1 MRYIQGTDRNQTTL
15 LPEVIDD
22 YIQENNPVR
31 FIDAYINSL
40 DLKNLGFTHAETKET
55 GRKPY
60 NPADLLKLYVYGY
73 LNKLRSS
80 RDLEKAAYR
89 NIELIWLICRLNPDF
104 KTIADFR
111 KDNAKALKLVCRDFS
126 LTCKKLKLFGA
137 ELVAIDGSKISAC
150 NSNSRCFTTNKLKK
164 LIKGIDDKIDSYL
177 NDLDAEDEKEKVF
190 NAPSAEE
197 LKEKIAQLRKR
208 RGKYQNLQ
216 SKMQQSGESQIALT
230 DPDSRLMQTSKG
242 KDVAYNVQIVADEKY
257 KLIVTHEVTNIGA
270 DQGQLH
276 NIALQAK
283 ELLGVDKLKA
293 IADAGYWSRDSIKK
307 CDDDSI
313 ETYVP
318 HPIRSSNKKKGMY
331 TKEDFQYN
339 PDNDTYQCPAG
350 QTMTF
355 RGTRIASGKTEKK
368 YMTDAC
374 YTCAIK
380 SKCTTAKRKRYIN
393 RWIHESVME
402 ELDKRVENSPETMRL
417 RKTLVEH
424 PFGTIKHW
432 MGHHHFLTRGIDKV
446 SAEMSLSVLA
456 YNMKRVLNI
465 VDFKELMVAIQ

>member
-22 YIQENNPVR
+22 YIQDSNPVR

-126 LTCKKLKLFGA
+126 LTCKKLNLFGA

-164 LIKGIDDKIDSYL
+164 LNKGIDDKIDSYL

-190 NAPSAEE
+190 NAPSVEE

-242 KDVAYNVQIVADEKY
+242 KDVAYNVQIVTDEKY

-283 ELLGVDKLKA
+283 ELLEVDKLKA

-318 HPIRSSNKKKGMY
+318 HPTRSSNKKKGMY

-402 ELDKRVENSPETMRL
+402 ELDKRVESSPEKMRL

>member
-1 MRYIQGTDRNQTTL
+1 MRYVQGTDRNQTTL

-22 YIQENNPVR
+22 YIQDSNPVR

-137 ELVAIDGSKISAC
+137 ELVAIDGSKISAS

-197 LKEKIAQLRKR
+197 LKEKIAQLRERK
-208 RGKYQNLQ
+208 GKYKILQ

-283 ELLGVDKLKA
+283 ELLEVDKLKV

-402 ELDKRVENSPETMRL
+402 ELDKRVENSPEKMKL

-432 MGHHHFLTRGIDKV
+432 MGHHHFLTRGMDKV

-456 YNMKRVLNI
+456 YNLKRVLNI

>member
-15 LPEVIDD
+15 LPEVMED
-22 YIQENNPVR
+22 YVQENNPVR
-31 FIDAYINSL
+31 FIDAYINGL
-40 DLKNLGFTHAETKET
+40 DLKHLGFTHAETKET

-89 NIELIWLICRLNPDF
+89 NIELIWLLRRLNPDF

-111 KDNAKALKLVCRDFS
+111 KDNAEALKLVCRDFS

-137 ELVAIDGSKISAC
+137 ELVAIDGSKISAS
-150 NSNSRCFTTNKLKK
+150 NSNRRCFTTNKLEK
-164 LIKGIDDKIDSYL
+164 LIKNIDDKINSYL
-177 NDLDAEDEKEKVF
+177 NDLDTGDEKEKVF

-197 LKEKIAQLRKR
+197 LKEKIAQLREK

-216 SKMQQSGESQIALT
+216 SQIKKSGESQICLT
-230 DPDSRLMQTSKG
+230 DPDSRLMATRKG
-242 KDVAYNVQIVADEKY
+242 KKVAYNVQIVTDEKH
-257 KLIVTHEVTNIGA
+257 KLIVTHQVTNIGA

-283 ELLGVDKLKA
+283 ELLEVDKLEA

-318 HPIRSSNKKKGMY
+318 HPTRSGNKKKGMY

-350 QTMTF
+350 HIMTC
-355 RGTRIASGKTEKK
+355 RGTRIASGKTERK
-368 YMTDAC
+368 YITDAC

-393 RWIHESVME
+393 RWVHENVME
-402 ELDKRVENSPETMRL
+402 ELDKRVENNPDKMKL
-417 RKTLVEH
+417 RKALVEH

-432 MGHHHFLTRGIDKV
+432 MGYHHFLTRGIDKV

-456 YNMKRVLNI
+456 YNLKRVLNI
-465 VDFKELMVAIQ
+465 VDFKELMAAVQ